1 MDLGLGQ
8 HKRLLDDRAL
18 LDHGALAD
26 HGRPDDRRTRVHLG
40 TLAEGVV
47 VFGTVA
53 ELEARVGRAEP
64 ESWRSRVVREPRA
77 SG

>member
-1 MDLGLGQ
+1 VQ
-8 HKRLLDDRAL
+8 E
-18 LDHGALAD
+18 
-26 HGRPDDRRTRVHLG
+26 HLG